1 MVGRAVSPGPAP
13 DDLVEVGRIVDAHG
27 IRGWVKVQPYSA
39 DAQVLL
45 ATQTWWLK
53 APDPLS
59 DPGVFASARS
69 IEVVSSRLQGKSV
82 VAQFA
87 GLVDRNAAEAL
98 RNHTVWASRAE
109 FPVAQADEYYWV
121 DLIGCDFF
129 GERDGAPT
137 YLGRVAEVFDNGA
150 HALLRIACGVLDGQ
164 GGFTPELDARGRP
177 KDMLVPFVQ
186 AHVQGVDLMARRV
199 DSNWPAEL

>member
-1 MVGRAVSPGPAP
+1 MAGPAVSPGPAP

-45 ATQTWWLK
+45 ATRRWWLK

-59 DPGVFASARS
+59 DPGVFASAFS
-69 IEVVSSRLQGKSV
+69 MQVVTSRFQGKWV
-82 VAQFA
+82 VAQFT

-109 FPVAQADEYYWV
+109 FPAAQAGEYYWV

-129 GERDGAPT
+129 GERDGAPA

-150 HALLRIACGVLDGQ
+150 HAVLRIACGALDEQ
-164 GGFTPELDARGRP
+164 GGFTPVLDARGRP
-177 KDMLVPFVQ
+177 RDILVPFVQ
-186 AHVQGVDLMARRV
+186 AHVPSVDLTARRV
-199 DSNWPAEL
+199 DSNWPAEF